1 MDAGEIQSKINA
13 ADDQILALLNERTA
27 LIKRL
32 GKCRKDESGDLLDP
46 EYESR
51 LLARLS
57 ALNKGPVRNET
68 LRAVFREIISGAMV
82 VDAPLIVAFLGPATT
97 FTHQAARTRFGGSAQ
112 YVPQPSITDVFEAVD
127 HDQANYGVVPVENST
142 EGAVTHTL
150 DMFVDSNVK
159 VCAEINMAIHH
170 NLLSHCRTKEEI
182 KVIYSHPQVFGQCR
196 HWLQRHLPT
205 IPLVEVSSTTEAA
218 SRCANEPAAAALA
231 SALAADRY
239 NLDVLAQNT
248 EDFSDN
254 LTRFLV
260 LSRQDGKPTGD
271 DKTSMFFVL
280 RDRVGALYESLRPF
294 YAHKIN
300 LTFIESRPSRR
311 KRWEYY
317 FFVDFLGH
325 VSEKRVQEVLA
336 ELGEH
341 CQFVKIVGSYPRAAS
356 TA

>member
-1 MDAGEIQSKINA
+1 MDLGEIQSGIGA
-13 ADDQILALLNERTA
+13 IDDQILTLLNERTA
-27 LIKRL
+27 LFKRL
-32 GKCRKDESGDLLDP
+32 GKCRKDGACELLEP

-51 LLARLS
+51 LLARLCAS
-57 ALNKGPVRNET
+57 NKGPVRNET
-68 LRAVFREIISGAMV
+68 LRAVFREIVSGAMV
-82 VDAPLIVAFLGPATT
+82 IEAPLIVAFFGQPTT
-97 FTHQAARTRFGGSAQ
+97 FTHQAARAKFGGSAQ
-112 YVPQPSITDVFEAVD
+112 YVPQPSIMDVFEAVD
-127 HDQANYGVVPVENST
+127 RSQADYGVVPVENST

-150 DMFVDSNVK
+150 DMFLDSNVK

-170 NLLSHCRTKEEI
+170 NLLSRCQAKEAI
-182 KVIYSHPQVFGQCR
+182 KVVYSHPQVFGQCR
-196 HWLQRHLPT
+196 NWLQRHLPT
-205 IPLVEVSSTTEAA
+205 VPLVEVSSTTEAA

-239 NLDVLAQNT
+239 KLDVLARNT
-248 EDFSDN
+248 EDVSDN

-260 LSRQDGKPTGD
+260 LGRQEAKPTGD

-280 RDRVGALYESLRPF
+280 RDRVGALYETLRPF
-294 YAHKIN
+294 SAHKIN

-325 VSEKRVQEVLA
+325 VSEKRVQDVLA

-341 CQFVKIVGSYPRAAS
+341 CQFVKIVGSYPRATS